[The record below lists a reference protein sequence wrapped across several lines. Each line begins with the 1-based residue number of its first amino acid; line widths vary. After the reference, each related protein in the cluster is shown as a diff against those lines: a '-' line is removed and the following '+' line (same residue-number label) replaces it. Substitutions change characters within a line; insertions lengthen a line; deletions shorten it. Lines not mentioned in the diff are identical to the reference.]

1 MSARARPRLVEE
13 AAPAASPRY
22 AVRKLALTDYRCYAR
37 LRIEADERPV
47 VLFGANG
54 AGKTNLLEALSFLA
68 PGRGLRGATLSEVD
82 RFGGGPWAVA
92 ASIATPAGDIEIG
105 TGRMNEGRSAESD
118 ERADKRAVRV
128 NGAPAPAAA
137 ELAERLAVVWLTPA
151 MDRLFLDSPSGRR
164 KFLDRLV
171 FAFDPAHA
179 GRVNAYERALRERA
193 RLLRDRVSDDAWLSA
208 LETQMAERGVAV
220 AAARVAMAE
229 ALNASTAE
237 RAGAFPVP
245 TMVLDGAVESWLA
258 EGPALAAEERFRAAL
273 SAARIEDAFA
283 GGASIGPHRS
293 DIVVRHRERGTM
305 ADQLSTGEQKTL
317 LLGLVLAHARLIA
330 AERGAAPLLLL
341 DEVAAHL
348 DDRHRRA
355 LYGEIRALGAQVW
368 LTGTDAGLFDGLAD
382 EAQFFAVSGATLTP
396 AGPRPP
402 AH

>member
-1 MSARARPRLVEE
+1 MSARARPRFVEE
-13 AAPAASPRY
+13 AASAPLPRY

-37 LRIEADERPV
+37 LRLEADERPV
-47 VLFGANG
+47 VLFGPNG

-68 PGRGLRGATLSEVD
+68 PGRGLRGATLAEVD
-82 RFGGGPWAVA
+82 RFGAGPWAVA
-92 ASIATPAGDIEIG
+92 ASITTPAGDIDIG
-105 TGRMNEGRSAESD
+105 TGRANEDRPSD
-118 ERADKRAVRV
+118 SERADKRAVRV

-151 MDRLFLDSPSGRR
+151 MDRLFLDSPSARR

-193 RLLRDRVSDDAWLSA
+193 RLLRERVADDAWLSA

-220 AAARVAMAE
+220 AVARMAMAE
-229 ALNASTAE
+229 ALNASA
-237 RAGAFPVP
+237 AGRESTFPVA
-245 TMVLDGAVESWLA
+245 TMALSGAVEEWLCDS
-258 EGPALAAEERFRAAL
+258 PALAAEERFRDAL
-273 SAARIEDAFA
+273 KAARMDDMFA
-283 GGASIGPHRS
+283 GGASVGPHRS
-293 DIVVRHRERGTM
+293 DIIVRHRERGTM

-348 DDRHRRA
+348 DERHRHA
-355 LYGEIRALGAQVW
+355 LYGEIRDLGAQVW
-368 LTGTDAGLFDGLAD
+368 LTGTDAGLFDGLED
-382 EAQFFAVSGATLTP
+382 EAQFFAVSGAALVLTD
-396 AGPRPP
+396 PRAR

>member
-1 MSARARPRLVEE
+1 MNARLRPRLVEE
-13 AAPAASPRY
+13 AMPAASPRY

-37 LRIEADERPV
+37 LKIEADERPV

-54 AGKTNLLEALSFLA
+54 SGKTNLLEALSFLA
-68 PGRGLRGATLSEVD
+68 PGRGLRGATLAEVD
-82 RFGGGPWAVA
+82 RFGAGPWAVA

-105 TGRMNEGRSAESD
+105 TGRINDARASEDDRS
-118 ERADKRAVRV
+118 DKRAVRV

-151 MDRLFLDSPSGRR
+151 MDRLFLDSPSARR

-179 GRVNAYERALRERA
+179 SRVNAYERALRERA
-193 RLLRDRVSDDAWLSA
+193 RLLRDRIADDAWLSV

-220 AAARVAMAE
+220 AAARLAMAD
-229 ALNASTAE
+229 ALNAAA
-237 RAGAFPVP
+237 AGRQSSFPVAI
-245 TMVLDGAVESWLA
+245 MALVGAVEEWLA
-258 EGPALAAEERFRAAL
+258 EGPALAAEERFREAL
-273 SAARIEDAFA
+273 QSARTDDAFA
-283 GGASIGPHRS
+283 GGASVGPHRS
-293 DIVVRHRERGTM
+293 DIVVRHRERGTV

-317 LLGLVLAHARLIA
+317 LLGLVLAHARLIS

-348 DDRHRRA
+348 DERHRHA

-368 LTGTDAGLFDGLAD
+368 LTGTDAALFEGLGDK
-382 EAQFFAVSGATLTP
+382 AQFFAVAGAALVS
-396 AGPRPP
+396 ADPRSH